1 MAVSAPPLELSAPT
15 VLPARSGAPA
25 PRALLERLRRPRTL
39 LALVLLVLIGA
50 GIAVFTGA
58 TARSEPIAPLGA
70 AADIPGGVAR
80 VNGVIPLE
88 RDGWLPAD
96 PPAVLTDPVP
106 EGRHLVRVELQLAAL
121 DAEGTAFIA
130 DDYSILGLG
139 AERVRVLWASPAAA
153 DVRRGEVLD
162 TTLVFEIPD
171 RAIALTLEGE
181 RGGRLALGAEHHTSD
196 R

>member
-1 MAVSAPPLELSAPT
+1 VATSAPQLELELQRPRHR
-15 VLPARSGAPA
+15 PARADRLRG
-25 PRALLERLRRPRTL
+25 PRALLV
-39 LALVLLVLIGA
+39 LALILLIGA
-50 GIAVFTGA
+50 GLAVFVGA
-58 TARSEPIAPLGA
+58 TVRSEPIAPLGA
-70 AADIPGGVAR
+70 ATDIPGGVAR

-106 EGRHLVRVELQLAAL
+106 AGSHLVRIELELTALGPEGAA
-121 DAEGTAFIA
+121 FSA

-139 AERVRVLWASPAAA
+139 AERLRPLWASPDAAA
-153 DVRRGEVLD
+153 LPQGDVLS

-171 RAIALTLEGE
+171 RAIALTLEGQHS
-181 RGGRLALGAEHHTSD
+181 GRLALGAEHHTPD